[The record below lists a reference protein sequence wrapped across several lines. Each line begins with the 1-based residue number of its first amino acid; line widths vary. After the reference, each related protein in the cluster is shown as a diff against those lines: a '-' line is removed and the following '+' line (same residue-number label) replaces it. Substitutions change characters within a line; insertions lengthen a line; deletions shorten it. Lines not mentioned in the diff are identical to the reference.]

1 MARYCVFLLFLWLT
15 SCSVTNPEPAVNPDK
30 TQHIVWP
37 DPPETARIEFVDMF
51 SFSEDLGM
59 RSSFSKKIQ
68 NMLTGGDEIRM
79 VRPYAVAVNDKLIA
93 VADPGA
99 PAVHVFD
106 KQKKIYRQLTSAGK
120 RQFESPISVALSN
133 DRLFIADSGLSK
145 VFILNQRFKLLSTLE
160 DIQRPTSLAYDAE
173 RQRLYVTDTPA
184 HEIKVY
190 SQNGE
195 LLFII
200 GERGDQR
207 IQFNFPSHLAFSND
221 RLFVND
227 TMNFRIQILDPD
239 GQHLGGFGKH
249 GSGSGYFAQPKG
261 VAVDSEGHIYV
272 AEALSNQV
280 QIFDDDASF
289 LLGFGTSGEGPGSFR
304 MPTGLAIWKD
314 MIYVADSYNQ
324 RVQIFRYLRK
334 EN

>member
-1 MARYCVFLLFLWLT
+1 MVD
-15 SCSVTNPEPAVNPDK
+15 PEPKVKPDE
-30 TQHIVWP
+30 TRHIVWP
-37 DPPETARIEFVDMF
+37 GPPETARIEFVEMF
-51 SFSEDLGM
+51 SYAEDLGM
-59 RSSFSKKIQ
+59 RTSFSKKIQ
-68 NMLTGGDEIRM
+68 SMLTGSDENHM
-79 VRPYAVAVNDKLIA
+79 VRPYSVAVSARLIA

-99 PAVHVFD
+99 PAVHLFD
-106 KQKKIYRQLTSAGK
+106 KQNKTYHALTSAGEH
-120 RQFESPISVALSN
+120 RFVSPIGVALSD

-145 VFILNQRFKLLSTLE
+145 VFILNRRFKLLMTLE
-160 DIQRPTSLAYDAE
+160 NFQRPTSLAYDPK

-184 HEIKVY
+184 HEIQVY

-195 LLFII
+195 LLFTI
-200 GERGDQR
+200 GERGDQQ
-207 IQFNFPSHLAFSND
+207 IQFNFPSHLAFNKD

-227 TMNFRIQILDPD
+227 TMNFRIQVLNPD

-280 QIFDDDASF
+280 QIFDDNAKF
-289 LLGFGTSGEGPGSFR
+289 LLGFGNSGEGPGSFR
-304 MPTGLAIWKD
+304 MPTGLAIWGD

-324 RVQIFRYLRK
+324 RVQVFRYLRK